1 MCLKEEKNK
10 GGFPFFDKFVK
21 WNKEGEEKK
30 KQAFFTTL
38 TFTIYTQI
46 EIANFFIKHVLIG
59 WVFSIQ
65 VSFLSADFFFFD
77 TSVLLLSSSITF
89 FFTVKISFFIIILRD

>member
-21 WNKEGEEKK
+21 WNKEGREKK
-30 KQAFFTTL
+30 AGFFTTL
-38 TFTIYTQI
+38 TFIIYTQI

-59 WVFSIQ
+59 WVFFIQ
-65 VSFLSADFFFFD
+65 VSFLSADFFL
-77 TSVLLLSSSITF
+77 TPLYYCSLLP
-89 FFTVKISFFIIILRD
+89 